1 MLKINSLDV
10 FYGTAHVLEDIF
22 IHVEEQ
28 EMVAILGANG
38 AGKSTLLRTISG
50 LVRPR
55 SGNIE
60 FQGRNITGLSP
71 DEIVALG
78 ITQCPEGRRLFPDM
92 SVYKNLLV
100 GAYVFRRDKARI
112 NRLLETVFQI
122 FPILQE
128 RKEQMAGT
136 LSGGEQQML
145 AIGRALMSEPKL
157 LMLDEMSL
165 GLAPKVVENL
175 FRTIKKIKERGITII
190 LVEQNAAKALAT
202 SDWVYVMESGK
213 IAVAG
218 LSRDLLKDPK
228 IRSAYLG
235 I

>member
-202 SDWVYVMESGK
+202 SDRVYVMESGK

>member
-1 MLKINSLDV
+1 MLKVKDLNV
-10 FYGTAHVLEDIF
+10 YYGTAHVLEEVSLE
-22 IHVEEQ
+22 VEER
-28 EMVAILGANG
+28 EMVAVLGANG
-38 AGKSTLLRTISG
+38 AGKSTLLKTISG
-50 LVRPR
+50 LVRPQ
-55 SGNIE
+55 SGSIE
-60 FQGRNITGLSP
+60 FQGRDITLLRP

-78 ITQCPEGRRLFPDM
+78 ITQCPEGRHLFPEM

-100 GAYVFRRDKARI
+100 GAYIFRRDKNKIA
-112 NRLLETVFQI
+112 RLLSSVYEI
-122 FPILQE
+122 FPILRE

-145 AIGRALMSEPKL
+145 AIARALMSEPKL

-175 FRTIKKIKERGITII
+175 FKIIQEINGRGITII

-202 SDWVYVMESGK
+202 SKRVYVMESGK

-218 LSRDLLKDPK
+218 DSLDLSKDPK